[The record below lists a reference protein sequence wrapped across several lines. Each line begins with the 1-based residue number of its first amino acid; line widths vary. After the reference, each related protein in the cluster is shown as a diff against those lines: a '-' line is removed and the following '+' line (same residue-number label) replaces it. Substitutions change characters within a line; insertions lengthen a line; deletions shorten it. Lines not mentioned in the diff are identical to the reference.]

1 LARAR
6 PAPLSAPQPGVALPP
21 PPRTVAVGPLRIASL
36 TASECVAHVLRELA
50 AGRGGWLL
58 TANLDHLR
66 LCERDPDYLRLCRNA
81 SLVVADGMPLVWA
94 SRLQRTPLPERVAG
108 SDLIGELCAAIART
122 GRGVYLLGGPPGDAE
137 AAARALRERIPGL
150 RVCGIA
156 APAPGFERDPGAQ
169 AGVLADVRDARPDL
183 VFVAL
188 SKPNQERQIAR
199 LRSELPRAW
208 FVGVGITFSF
218 LAGRVRR
225 APAWMQHSGLE
236 WLHRL
241 AQEPRRLSRRYLV
254 DGVPLGLKLLG
265 NAALRRSGPTRS
277 RRAPRGD

>member
-1 LARAR
+1 MNAPGPGAALA
-6 PAPLSAPQPGVALPP
+6 P
-21 PPRTVAVGPLRIASL
+21 PPRTVAVGPLRVASL
-36 TASECVAHVLRELA
+36 TRGECVAHVMRELA

-58 TANLDHLR
+58 TANLDNLR
-66 LCERDPDYLRLCRNA
+66 LCERDPSYLDLCRDA

-94 SRLQRTPLPERVAG
+94 SRLQRTPLPGRVAG
-108 SDLIGELCAAIART
+108 SDLIGELCTATARA

-137 AAARALRERIPGL
+137 AAARALRERAPGL

-156 APAPGFERDPGAQ
+156 APAHGFERDPGAQ
-169 AGVLADVRDARPDL
+169 AGVVAGVREARPDL

-199 LRSELPRAW
+199 LRRELPSAW
-208 FVGVGITFSF
+208 FVGVGISFSF

-225 APAWMQHSGLE
+225 APVWMQHSGLE

-254 DGVPLGLKLLG
+254 DGVPLGLRLLG
-265 NAALRRSGPTRS
+265 NAALRRGEPTRS

>member
-1 LARAR
+1 MSAQPPGAPLAAR
-6 PAPLSAPQPGVALPP
+6 PRA
-21 PPRTVAVGPLRIASL
+21 VAVGPLRVDPVTRAG
-36 TASECVAHVLRELA
+36 CVAHVMRELD

-58 TANLDHLR
+58 TANLDNLR
-66 LCERDPDYLRLCRNA
+66 LCERDPDYLALCREA

-108 SDLIGELCAAIART
+108 SDLIGALCAALAGA
-122 GRGVYLLGGPPGDAE
+122 GRAVYLLGGAQGDAE
-137 AAARALRERIPGL
+137 QAARVLRERAPGL
-150 RVCGIA
+150 RVAGVA
-156 APAPGFERDPGAQ
+156 APAPGFERDPEAQ
-169 AGVLADVRDARPDL
+169 ASVFEGVRAARPDL

-199 LRSELPRAW
+199 LRQQLPRAW

-225 APAWMQHSGLE
+225 APAWMQHGGLE

-254 DGVPLGLKLLG
+254 DGVPLGLRLLG
-265 NAALRRSGPTRS
+265 SAALRRGEPTRS